1 MIPVR
6 LWDAR
11 IPQPNARRAVCDCNF
26 FQDGELAETADW
38 YGPCLVSSTVDI
50 PRAPTKNRKRYVQGG
65 IAAGGLILITILLAS
80 LRPGARSA
88 DREVWS
94 PEAVRR
100 GTMVREVRGPGT
112 LVPEHIRWISSLT
125 PARVERIFVRPG
137 PPVTATTAL
146 LELAN
151 PDVQIEAL
159 DAQRQLTAA
168 EGELVNLRT
177 SLQGGRLTQAG
188 VVASTRS
195 QYLQAKRDAAVADS
209 LTIIGGLSRNDV
221 TLAHEKADELEA
233 RYDIEKQRLD
243 LLTSTVDSQLAVQR
257 EQVVRLRALTAFR
270 LSRLSSLQVKAGED
284 GVLQEL
290 NLQLGQWVVPG
301 TILAKIVQPGKLK
314 AVVRIPETQAA
325 GLAIGQKASVD
336 TRTGLVA
343 GHVIRIDPAAQE
355 GTVTVDLARDG
366 ALNGARPDISVDAA
380 ITIERLND
388 VLYAGRPAYGHR
400 NTTVGMF
407 KLVENGRYAVRIP
420 VKLGRTS
427 VNAVEIINGLAEGDS
442 VVLSDMTRYD
452 NVERVKLK

>member
-1 MIPVR
+1 MVR
-6 LWDAR
+6 SV
-11 IPQPNARRAVCDCNF
+11 PQHLD
-26 FQDGELAETADW
+26 
-38 YGPCLVSSTVDI
+38 VDI

-65 IAAGGLILITILLAS
+65 IVAAGIILLTVLLGS
-80 LRPGARSA
+80 LKPAAPSV
-88 DREVWS
+88 DREVLS
-94 PEAVRR
+94 LDAVRR

-125 PARVERIFVRPG
+125 PARVERIFVQPG
-137 PPVTATTAL
+137 TPVTATTAL

-168 EGELVNLRT
+168 EGEQVNLRT

-257 EQVVRLRALTAFR
+257 EQVGRLRAITAFR

-355 GTVTVDLARDG
+355 GTVTVDIALDG
-366 ALNGARPDISVDAA
+366 ALNGARPDISVDAT

-388 VLYAGRPAYGHR
+388 VLYTGRPAYGQP